1 MGYPGFFESVLF
13 TQKWGRDRI
22 EPRDLTSAEKRAIEI
37 LRDAHRLVDETKA
50 ALDRLPVMQFKTAVD
65 HSPRDTSD
73 QLGAEMALL
82 EESIREI
89 ERVPVDEAERA
100 ELECYE

>member
-1 MGYPGFFESVLF
+1 MPYPDGFSSLLF
-13 TQKWGRDRI
+13 CRAWGRDRI
-22 EPRDLTSAEKRAIEI
+22 EPRDLTSAEKRAIAI
-37 LRDAHRLVDETKA
+37 LRDAHRLVDEAKA

-73 QLGAEMALL
+73 QLAAEMALL

-89 ERVPVDEAERA
+89 ERVPEDEAERA
-100 ELECYE
+100 EWERDE

>member
-13 TQKWGRDRI
+13 AQKWGRDRI
-22 EPRDLTSAEKRAIEI
+22 VPRNLTSGEQADIAI
-37 LRDAHRLVDETKA
+37 LRAAHRIVDEAKE
-50 ALDRLPVMQFKTAVD
+50 ALDRLPVMQSKTAVD
-65 HSPRDTSD
+65 HSPRDISD

-100 ELECYE
+100 EWERDE